1 MIEVKKASKCRR
13 CNCCMSVN
21 DVKEVS
27 FWSEWNGTTVALC
40 RECREAARMALTEP
54 QKQPENVTDLFDRIK
69 KAYYEACRLYY
80 KQPEVI
86 YMTPEL
92 FQKLKEDAEKR
103 GFLAPPP
110 PCPYIA
116 RIFGARIELIDAPG
130 DLAFFGTLAV
140 GKPIVE

>member
-40 RECREAARMALTEP
+40 RECRE
-54 QKQPENVTDLFDRIK
+54 
-69 KAYYEACRLYY
+69 EACRALADPPKEQEDVMKLFDSSRRAQNEFCAEYDRY
-80 KQPEVI
+80 PETI
-86 YMTPEL
+86 YMTPGL
-92 FQKLKEDAEKR
+92 YAKLKAEGEKK
-103 GFLAPPP
+103 GFVEPPFP
-110 PCPYIA
+110 HFTRFY
-116 RIFGARIELIDAPG
+116 GAIVKLIDAPG

-140 GKPIVE
+140 GKPIIE